1 MLKKIL
7 HITGWL
13 LVLAY
18 MVVALGF
25 TNKKSEEIKCHNIK
39 VIIKNPDHSFIE
51 KEDIS
56 LLFDVHKL
64 QPKGMYLSTIN
75 LEKLESL
82 LYTHP
87 AVKKAEVYKS
97 IDGILTVDLCQRN
110 PVMRIMNKKTEGY
123 YIDEDGKIMPLPD
136 KYTAHVLIVNGE
148 INESYNKNKK
158 KNLSIPSNGDMSRN
172 SLLND
177 LFTLG
182 MYIWKNDFW
191 KAQIEQVYINNH
203 QEIELTPR
211 LGAHTIIFGTA
222 ENIEEKFFKL
232 EALYKYGLN
241 NVGWKKYKNI
251 NIKFKNQVIC
261 TKIE

>member
-1 MLKKIL
+1 MLKKII

-25 TNKKSEEIKCHNIK
+25 TNKKSEEVKCRNIK
-39 VIIKNPDHSFIE
+39 VLIKNPDHSFIE
-51 KEDIS
+51 KEDVP
-56 LLFDVHKL
+56 LLFDAHKI

-87 AVKKAEVYKS
+87 AVKKAEVYKN
-97 IDGILTVDLCQRN
+97 IDGTLTVDLCQRN
-110 PVMRIMNKKTEGY
+110 PIIRIMNKKGAGY
-123 YIDEDGKIMPLPD
+123 YIDEDGKIMPLSE
-136 KYTAHVLIVNGE
+136 KYTAHVIIVNGE
-148 INESYNKNKK
+148 INESFDKNLK
-158 KNLSIPSNGDMSRN
+158 KNFSIPADGDLSRD
-172 SLLND
+172 SMLND

-182 MYIWKNDFW
+182 KYIWENEFW
-191 KAQIEQVYINNH
+191 KAQIEQIYINNNR
-203 QEIELTPR
+203 EIELIPR
-211 LGAHTIIFGTA
+211 LGAQSIIFGTA
-222 ENIEEKFFKL
+222 ESIEEKFFKL
-232 EALYKYGLN
+232 ESLYKYGLN
-241 NVGWKKYKNI
+241 NVGWKKYKTI